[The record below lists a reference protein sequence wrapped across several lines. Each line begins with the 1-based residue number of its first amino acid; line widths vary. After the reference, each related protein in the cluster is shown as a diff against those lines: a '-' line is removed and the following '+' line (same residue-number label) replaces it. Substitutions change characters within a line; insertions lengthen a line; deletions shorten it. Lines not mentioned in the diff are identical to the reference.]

1 MTKENMVKEFRLKE
15 RDEERNYFIKEKSK
29 MN

>member
-1 MTKENMVKEFRLKE
+1 MTEENMVKEFRLKE
-15 RDEERNYFIKEKSK
+15 RDEERNYFINEKSK

>member
-1 MTKENMVKEFRLKE
+1 MTEENMVKEFRLKE
-15 RDEERNYFIKEKSK
+15 RDKERGYFIKEKSK

>member
-1 MTKENMVKEFRLKE
+1 MTEENMVKEFRLKE
-15 RDEERNYFIKEKSK
+15 RDEGRNYFIKEKSK

>member
-1 MTKENMVKEFRLKE
+1 MTEENMVKEFRLKE
-15 RDEERNYFIKEKSK
+15 RDEERNYFIKEKSR

>member
-1 MTKENMVKEFRLKE
+1 MTEENMVKELRLKE

>member
-1 MTKENMVKEFRLKE
+1 MTEENMVKEFRLKE